1 MPKAEP
7 GKLDLAAAPRRALEV
22 TLQVGIV
29 LLVGMPAL
37 AIVQPFIP
45 RVPMGAVIAG
55 ALLLSGIWFWRGAA
69 NLEGHVRAVSEVIAD
84 VLAKQTGPRD
94 TEGDAHALRRIREV
108 VPGLGNVVPLR
119 LGLGS
124 HCVGKTLAE
133 LYVGSLTGTAIL
145 VILRDDGEALI
156 PTGKDILRVGDLL
169 ALAGSPEAVEAA
181 RRLLVSGPE
190 NSQ

>member
-1 MPKAEP
+1 MFRTRSEC
-7 GKLDLAAAPRRALEV
+7 RACLR
-22 TLQVGIV
+22 
-29 LLVGMPAL
+29 PC
-37 AIVQPFIP
+37 
-45 RVPMGAVIAG
+45 
-55 ALLLSGIWFWRGAA
+55 S
-69 NLEGHVRAVSEVIAD
+69 
-84 VLAKQTGPRD
+84 KQTGPRD

-124 HCVGKTLAE
+124 HSAGKTLAE
-133 LYVGSLTGTAIL
+133 LHVGSLTGTAIL

-190 NSQ
+190 NSR

>member
-1 MPKAEP
+1 M
-7 GKLDLAAAPRRALEV
+7 
-22 TLQVGIV
+22 
-29 LLVGMPAL
+29 
-37 AIVQPFIP
+37 
-45 RVPMGAVIAG
+45 
-55 ALLLSGIWFWRGAA
+55 
-69 NLEGHVRAVSEVIAD
+69 
-84 VLAKQTGPRD
+84 
-94 TEGDAHALRRIREV
+94 

-124 HCVGKTLAE
+124 HSAGKTLAE
-133 LYVGSLTGTAIL
+133 LHVGSLTGTAIL

-190 NSQ
+190 NSR

>member
-1 MPKAEP
+1 
-7 GKLDLAAAPRRALEV
+7 RRALEV
-22 TLQVGIV
+22 TLQIGIV

-37 AIVQPFIP
+37 AILQPFLP
-45 RVPMGAVIAG
+45 RLPVGAVLAG
-55 ALLLSGIWFWRGAA
+55 ALLLSGIWFWRAAA
-69 NLEGHVRAVSEVIAD
+69 NLEGHVRAVSEDIAD
-84 VLAKQTGPRD
+84 VLAKHTGPRD
-94 TEGDAHALRRIREV
+94 TEGNVQALRRIREA

-133 LYVGSLTGTAIL
+133 LNVGSLTGAAIL

-169 ALAGSPEAVEAA
+169 ALAGPPEAVEAA
-181 RRLLVSGPE
+181 RRVLVSGPE
-190 NSQ
+190 NSR